1 LQAALSVQQDIDEL
15 DKEFQDISNENI
27 DAETDD

>member
-15 DKEFQDISNENI
+15 DKEFQDISNENL
-27 DAETDD
+27 DVYSDD